1 MEGMIVTNLETNV
14 NRVINA
20 FNDVAK
26 TLEPTSNKEIVDA
39 LNNLK
44 FEKTDVTSLSNVL
57 VDVKRILK
65 KISAKE
71 TKLDTSKI
79 ERAITSLSS
88 DLRKLKN
95 EPVDLS
101 KVVSLLKS
109 ISSSI
114 DSIEIPEQKR
124 IDLPKEYPLP
134 EKQIKELTP
143 RSDEKAVSQLREVTK
158 LLQKLND
165 KSFGG
170 GGGPDVVGIKRLI
183 NGREVRMTPATEE
196 TLQDILANQGNIN
209 SATEETIQSIAGLNI
224 PKHDT
229 KELVYTDGVLTSIV
243 YKLAGATVAT
253 ETLIYTDGIFTGV
266 TIL

>member
-1 MEGMIVTNLETNV
+1 MIVTNLETNV

-57 VDVKRILK
+57 VDVKKILK

-109 ISSSI
+109 IVSSI

-143 RSDEKAVSQLREVTK
+143 RSDEKAVS
-158 LLQKLND
+158 
-165 KSFGG
+165 
-170 GGGPDVVGIKRLI
+170 
-183 NGREVRMTPATEE
+183 
-196 TLQDILANQGNIN
+196 
-209 SATEETIQSIAGLNI
+209 
-224 PKHDT
+224 
-229 KELVYTDGVLTSIV
+229 
-243 YKLAGATVAT
+243 
-253 ETLIYTDGIFTGV
+253 
-266 TIL
+266 

>member
-57 VDVKRILK
+57 VDVKKILK

-101 KVVSLLKS
+101 KIVSLLKS
-109 ISSSI
+109 IVSSI
-114 DSIEIPEQKR
+114 DSIEIP
-124 IDLPKEYPLP
+124 
-134 EKQIKELTP
+134 
-143 RSDEKAVSQLREVTK
+143 
-158 LLQKLND
+158 
-165 KSFGG
+165 
-170 GGGPDVVGIKRLI
+170 
-183 NGREVRMTPATEE
+183 
-196 TLQDILANQGNIN
+196 
-209 SATEETIQSIAGLNI
+209 
-224 PKHDT
+224 
-229 KELVYTDGVLTSIV
+229 
-243 YKLAGATVAT
+243 
-253 ETLIYTDGIFTGV
+253 
-266 TIL
+266 

>member
-20 FNDVAK
+20 FNEVAK

-57 VDVKRILK
+57 VDVKKILK

-109 ISSSI
+109 IVSSI

-196 TLQDILANQGNIN
+196 T
-209 SATEETIQSIAGLNI
+209 IQSIAGLNI

-229 KELVYTDGVLTSIV
+229 EELVYTDGVLTSIV

-253 ETLIYTDGIFTGV
+253 ETLIYTNGIFTGV